1 MLMKVKQYISK
12 YITFLLLS
20 DSCLSQY
27 LIVFVINII
36 QMQETRFFF
45 SLLEIAQV
53 LFIKG

>member
-45 SLLEIAQV
+45 FLAGDCSS
-53 LFIKG
+53 FIY